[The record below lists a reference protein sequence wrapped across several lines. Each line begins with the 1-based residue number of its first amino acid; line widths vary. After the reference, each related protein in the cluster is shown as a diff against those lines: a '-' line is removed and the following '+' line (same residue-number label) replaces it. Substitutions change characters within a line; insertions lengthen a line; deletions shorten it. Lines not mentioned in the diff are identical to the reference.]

1 MLPSHY
7 IKIHD
12 HGFVGLVDHMGSDAA
27 IVEAARVSYQTGT
40 KATRTDRALIRY
52 LMRHK
57 HTSPLEMCE
66 VKLHIRAPIFVL
78 RQWIRHR
85 TACLSG
91 DTELIFDLPARLSHS
106 NRKAYPLTVA
116 EVYRRFQPT
125 VNATRPDKQRNPFYR
140 RDRVQQMHL
149 RSCNEDTMEPT
160 HTRIVDIWQ
169 NGVKP
174 LIRVEFANGDV
185 LRATADHLCLTD
197 NGWLKL
203 GEALE
208 KKAKFARSA
217 KSRPQNDKDSQT
229 ASGPYEDEDWRP
241 IPGWEN
247 YEASDKGRIR
257 SWRNTRGNPVETP
270 LVKTQTEVAGGYKVV
285 SISRKSKSIREFV
298 HRLVL
303 AAFGKLALR
312 SGLQTRH
319 LDHNPANNHL
329 ENLAVG
335 SAKENSDD
343 RMNGGGCHQRLAIV
357 FEHAVSWREDGE
369 EMTYDISVVG
379 PHHNFSAA
387 NTIVHN
393 SVNEESGRYS
403 EIREMF
409 FSPALG
415 DLAPQSLDNKQGR
428 EGEFPLHKQKAIRNV
443 IEANNEYSY
452 ASYKALLG
460 EDLARELARITLP
473 LTAYSSLYWKI
484 DLHNLLHF
492 LTLRTD
498 SHAQKEIRDYADAIL
513 EIIRPLFPYAVEAW
527 EDYQQ
532 QAKMLSRMDLDLLAA
547 LIRRSNIKTQWV
559 DMVEEARGEKVLAE
573 KFGMSGRELRDFVLL
588 LDLPDF

>member
-66 VKLHIRAPIFVL
+66 VKLHLRAPIFVL
-78 RQWIRHR
+78 RQLLRHR
-85 TACLSG
+85 
-91 DTELIFDLPARLSHS
+91 
-106 NRKAYPLTVA
+106 
-116 EVYRRFQPT
+116 
-125 VNATRPDKQRNPFYR
+125 
-140 RDRVQQMHL
+140 M
-149 RSCNEDTMEPT
+149 
-160 HTRIVDIWQ
+160 
-169 NGVKP
+169 
-174 LIRVEFANGDV
+174 
-185 LRATADHLCLTD
+185 
-197 NGWLKL
+197 
-203 GEALE
+203 
-208 KKAKFARSA
+208 
-217 KSRPQNDKDSQT
+217 
-229 ASGPYEDEDWRP
+229 AS
-241 IPGWEN
+241 
-247 YEASDKGRIR
+247 
-257 SWRNTRGNPVETP
+257 T
-270 LVKTQTEVAGGYKVV
+270 
-285 SISRKSKSIREFV
+285 
-298 HRLVL
+298 
-303 AAFGKLALR
+303 
-312 SGLQTRH
+312 
-319 LDHNPANNHL
+319 
-329 ENLAVG
+329 
-335 SAKENSDD
+335 
-343 RMNGGGCHQRLAIV
+343 
-357 FEHAVSWREDGE
+357 
-369 EMTYDISVVG
+369 
-379 PHHNFSAA
+379 
-387 NTIVHN
+387 
-393 SVNEESGRYS
+393 NEESGRYS

-443 IEANNEYSY
+443 IEANNEYSF

-513 EIIRPLFPYAVEAW
+513 DIIRPLFPYAVEAW

-547 LIRRSNIKTQWV
+547 LIRRSNIKTQWI
-559 DMVEEARGEKVLAE
+559 DMIEEARGEKVLAE

>member
-12 HGFVGLVDHMGSDAA
+12 YGFVGLVDHMGSDAA

-66 VKLHIRAPIFVL
+66 VKLHIRAPVFVL

-85 TACLSG
+85 TA
-91 DTELIFDLPARLSHS
+91 
-106 NRKAYPLTVA
+106 
-116 EVYRRFQPT
+116 
-125 VNATRPDKQRNPFYR
+125 
-140 RDRVQQMHL
+140 
-149 RSCNEDTMEPT
+149 
-160 HTRIVDIWQ
+160 
-169 NGVKP
+169 
-174 LIRVEFANGDV
+174 
-185 LRATADHLCLTD
+185 
-197 NGWLKL
+197 
-203 GEALE
+203 
-208 KKAKFARSA
+208 
-217 KSRPQNDKDSQT
+217 
-229 ASGPYEDEDWRP
+229 
-241 IPGWEN
+241 
-247 YEASDKGRIR
+247 
-257 SWRNTRGNPVETP
+257 
-270 LVKTQTEVAGGYKVV
+270 
-285 SISRKSKSIREFV
+285 
-298 HRLVL
+298 
-303 AAFGKLALR
+303 
-312 SGLQTRH
+312 
-319 LDHNPANNHL
+319 
-329 ENLAVG
+329 
-335 SAKENSDD
+335 
-343 RMNGGGCHQRLAIV
+343 
-357 FEHAVSWREDGE
+357 
-369 EMTYDISVVG
+369 
-379 PHHNFSAA
+379 
-387 NTIVHN
+387 

-452 ASYKALLG
+452 ASYKALLA

-547 LIRRSNIKTQWV
+547 LIRRSNIKTQWI

>member
-78 RQWIRHR
+78 RQWLRHR
-85 TACLSG
+85 TA
-91 DTELIFDLPARLSHS
+91 R
-106 NRKAYPLTVA
+106 
-116 EVYRRFQPT
+116 
-125 VNATRPDKQRNPFYR
+125 
-140 RDRVQQMHL
+140 
-149 RSCNEDTMEPT
+149 
-160 HTRIVDIWQ
+160 
-169 NGVKP
+169 
-174 LIRVEFANGDV
+174 
-185 LRATADHLCLTD
+185 
-197 NGWLKL
+197 
-203 GEALE
+203 
-208 KKAKFARSA
+208 
-217 KSRPQNDKDSQT
+217 
-229 ASGPYEDEDWRP
+229 
-241 IPGWEN
+241 
-247 YEASDKGRIR
+247 
-257 SWRNTRGNPVETP
+257 
-270 LVKTQTEVAGGYKVV
+270 
-285 SISRKSKSIREFV
+285 
-298 HRLVL
+298 
-303 AAFGKLALR
+303 
-312 SGLQTRH
+312 
-319 LDHNPANNHL
+319 
-329 ENLAVG
+329 
-335 SAKENSDD
+335 
-343 RMNGGGCHQRLAIV
+343 
-357 FEHAVSWREDGE
+357 
-369 EMTYDISVVG
+369 
-379 PHHNFSAA
+379 
-387 NTIVHN
+387 
-393 SVNEESGRYS
+393 VNEESGRYS

-443 IEANNEYSY
+443 IDANNEYSY
-452 ASYKALLG
+452 ASYKALLA

-492 LTLRTD
+492 LALRTD

-547 LIRRSNIKTQWV
+547 LIRRSNIKTQWI
-559 DMVEEARGEKVLAE
+559 DMVEENNGEKVLAE

>member
-78 RQWIRHR
+78 RQWLRHR
-85 TACLSG
+85 TA
-91 DTELIFDLPARLSHS
+91 R
-106 NRKAYPLTVA
+106 
-116 EVYRRFQPT
+116 
-125 VNATRPDKQRNPFYR
+125 
-140 RDRVQQMHL
+140 
-149 RSCNEDTMEPT
+149 
-160 HTRIVDIWQ
+160 
-169 NGVKP
+169 
-174 LIRVEFANGDV
+174 
-185 LRATADHLCLTD
+185 
-197 NGWLKL
+197 
-203 GEALE
+203 
-208 KKAKFARSA
+208 
-217 KSRPQNDKDSQT
+217 
-229 ASGPYEDEDWRP
+229 
-241 IPGWEN
+241 
-247 YEASDKGRIR
+247 
-257 SWRNTRGNPVETP
+257 
-270 LVKTQTEVAGGYKVV
+270 
-285 SISRKSKSIREFV
+285 
-298 HRLVL
+298 
-303 AAFGKLALR
+303 
-312 SGLQTRH
+312 
-319 LDHNPANNHL
+319 
-329 ENLAVG
+329 
-335 SAKENSDD
+335 
-343 RMNGGGCHQRLAIV
+343 
-357 FEHAVSWREDGE
+357 
-369 EMTYDISVVG
+369 
-379 PHHNFSAA
+379 
-387 NTIVHN
+387 
-393 SVNEESGRYS
+393 VNEESGRYS

-452 ASYKALLG
+452 ASYKALLA

-492 LTLRTD
+492 LALRTD
-498 SHAQKEIRDYADAIL
+498 GHAQKEIRDYADAIL

-532 QAKMLSRMDLDLLAA
+532 QAKTLSRMDLDLLAA
-547 LIRRSNIKTQWV
+547 LIRRSNIKTQWI
-559 DMVEEARGEKVLAE
+559 DMIEENNGEKVLAE

>member
-85 TACLSG
+85 TA
-91 DTELIFDLPARLSHS
+91 
-106 NRKAYPLTVA
+106 
-116 EVYRRFQPT
+116 
-125 VNATRPDKQRNPFYR
+125 
-140 RDRVQQMHL
+140 
-149 RSCNEDTMEPT
+149 
-160 HTRIVDIWQ
+160 
-169 NGVKP
+169 
-174 LIRVEFANGDV
+174 
-185 LRATADHLCLTD
+185 
-197 NGWLKL
+197 
-203 GEALE
+203 
-208 KKAKFARSA
+208 
-217 KSRPQNDKDSQT
+217 
-229 ASGPYEDEDWRP
+229 
-241 IPGWEN
+241 
-247 YEASDKGRIR
+247 
-257 SWRNTRGNPVETP
+257 
-270 LVKTQTEVAGGYKVV
+270 
-285 SISRKSKSIREFV
+285 
-298 HRLVL
+298 
-303 AAFGKLALR
+303 
-312 SGLQTRH
+312 
-319 LDHNPANNHL
+319 
-329 ENLAVG
+329 
-335 SAKENSDD
+335 
-343 RMNGGGCHQRLAIV
+343 
-357 FEHAVSWREDGE
+357 
-369 EMTYDISVVG
+369 
-379 PHHNFSAA
+379 
-387 NTIVHN
+387 

-452 ASYKALLG
+452 ASYKALLA

-473 LTAYSSLYWKI
+473 LTAYSSLYWKV

-513 EIIRPLFPYAVEAW
+513 EIIQPLFPYAVEAW

-532 QAKMLSRMDLDLLAA
+532 QAKTLSRMDLDLLAA

>member
-1 MLPSHY
+1 MLPDHY

-78 RQWIRHR
+78 RQLLRHR
-85 TACLSG
+85 TA
-91 DTELIFDLPARLSHS
+91 
-106 NRKAYPLTVA
+106 
-116 EVYRRFQPT
+116 
-125 VNATRPDKQRNPFYR
+125 
-140 RDRVQQMHL
+140 
-149 RSCNEDTMEPT
+149 
-160 HTRIVDIWQ
+160 
-169 NGVKP
+169 
-174 LIRVEFANGDV
+174 
-185 LRATADHLCLTD
+185 
-197 NGWLKL
+197 
-203 GEALE
+203 
-208 KKAKFARSA
+208 
-217 KSRPQNDKDSQT
+217 
-229 ASGPYEDEDWRP
+229 
-241 IPGWEN
+241 
-247 YEASDKGRIR
+247 
-257 SWRNTRGNPVETP
+257 
-270 LVKTQTEVAGGYKVV
+270 
-285 SISRKSKSIREFV
+285 SI
-298 HRLVL
+298 
-303 AAFGKLALR
+303 
-312 SGLQTRH
+312 
-319 LDHNPANNHL
+319 
-329 ENLAVG
+329 
-335 SAKENSDD
+335 
-343 RMNGGGCHQRLAIV
+343 
-357 FEHAVSWREDGE
+357 
-369 EMTYDISVVG
+369 
-379 PHHNFSAA
+379 
-387 NTIVHN
+387 
-393 SVNEESGRYS
+393 NEESGRYS

-460 EDLARELARITLP
+460 EDLARELARVTLP
-473 LTAYSSLYWKI
+473 LTAYSSLYWKV

-547 LIRRSNIKTQWV
+547 LIRRSNIKTQWI

>member
-1 MLPSHY
+1 MLPDHY

-78 RQWIRHR
+78 RQLLRHR
-85 TACLSG
+85 
-91 DTELIFDLPARLSHS
+91 
-106 NRKAYPLTVA
+106 
-116 EVYRRFQPT
+116 
-125 VNATRPDKQRNPFYR
+125 
-140 RDRVQQMHL
+140 M
-149 RSCNEDTMEPT
+149 
-160 HTRIVDIWQ
+160 
-169 NGVKP
+169 
-174 LIRVEFANGDV
+174 
-185 LRATADHLCLTD
+185 
-197 NGWLKL
+197 
-203 GEALE
+203 
-208 KKAKFARSA
+208 
-217 KSRPQNDKDSQT
+217 
-229 ASGPYEDEDWRP
+229 AS
-241 IPGWEN
+241 I
-247 YEASDKGRIR
+247 
-257 SWRNTRGNPVETP
+257 
-270 LVKTQTEVAGGYKVV
+270 
-285 SISRKSKSIREFV
+285 
-298 HRLVL
+298 
-303 AAFGKLALR
+303 
-312 SGLQTRH
+312 
-319 LDHNPANNHL
+319 
-329 ENLAVG
+329 
-335 SAKENSDD
+335 
-343 RMNGGGCHQRLAIV
+343 
-357 FEHAVSWREDGE
+357 
-369 EMTYDISVVG
+369 
-379 PHHNFSAA
+379 
-387 NTIVHN
+387 
-393 SVNEESGRYS
+393 NEESGRYS

-443 IEANNEYSY
+443 IEANNEYSF

-513 EIIRPLFPYAVEAW
+513 DIIRPLFPYAVEAW

-547 LIRRSNIKTQWV
+547 LIRRSNIKTQWIG
-559 DMVEEARGEKVLAE
+559 MVEEARGEKVLAE

>member
-78 RQWIRHR
+78 RQWLRHR
-85 TACLSG
+85 TA
-91 DTELIFDLPARLSHS
+91 R
-106 NRKAYPLTVA
+106 
-116 EVYRRFQPT
+116 
-125 VNATRPDKQRNPFYR
+125 
-140 RDRVQQMHL
+140 
-149 RSCNEDTMEPT
+149 
-160 HTRIVDIWQ
+160 
-169 NGVKP
+169 
-174 LIRVEFANGDV
+174 
-185 LRATADHLCLTD
+185 
-197 NGWLKL
+197 
-203 GEALE
+203 
-208 KKAKFARSA
+208 
-217 KSRPQNDKDSQT
+217 
-229 ASGPYEDEDWRP
+229 
-241 IPGWEN
+241 
-247 YEASDKGRIR
+247 
-257 SWRNTRGNPVETP
+257 
-270 LVKTQTEVAGGYKVV
+270 
-285 SISRKSKSIREFV
+285 
-298 HRLVL
+298 
-303 AAFGKLALR
+303 
-312 SGLQTRH
+312 
-319 LDHNPANNHL
+319 
-329 ENLAVG
+329 
-335 SAKENSDD
+335 
-343 RMNGGGCHQRLAIV
+343 
-357 FEHAVSWREDGE
+357 
-369 EMTYDISVVG
+369 
-379 PHHNFSAA
+379 
-387 NTIVHN
+387 
-393 SVNEESGRYS
+393 VNEESGRYS

-443 IEANNEYSY
+443 IDANNEYSY
-452 ASYKALLG
+452 ASYKALLA

-513 EIIRPLFPYAVEAW
+513 EVIRPLFPYAVEAW

-532 QAKMLSRMDLDLLAA
+532 QAKTLSRMDLDLLAA
-547 LIRRSNIKTQWV
+547 LIRRSNLKTQWMA
-559 DMVEEARGEKVLAE
+559 MVEENRGEKVLAE

>member
-7 IKIHD
+7 IKIHN

-78 RQWIRHR
+78 RQWVRHR
-85 TACLSG
+85 TA
-91 DTELIFDLPARLSHS
+91 
-106 NRKAYPLTVA
+106 
-116 EVYRRFQPT
+116 
-125 VNATRPDKQRNPFYR
+125 
-140 RDRVQQMHL
+140 
-149 RSCNEDTMEPT
+149 
-160 HTRIVDIWQ
+160 
-169 NGVKP
+169 
-174 LIRVEFANGDV
+174 
-185 LRATADHLCLTD
+185 
-197 NGWLKL
+197 
-203 GEALE
+203 
-208 KKAKFARSA
+208 
-217 KSRPQNDKDSQT
+217 
-229 ASGPYEDEDWRP
+229 
-241 IPGWEN
+241 
-247 YEASDKGRIR
+247 
-257 SWRNTRGNPVETP
+257 
-270 LVKTQTEVAGGYKVV
+270 
-285 SISRKSKSIREFV
+285 
-298 HRLVL
+298 
-303 AAFGKLALR
+303 
-312 SGLQTRH
+312 
-319 LDHNPANNHL
+319 
-329 ENLAVG
+329 
-335 SAKENSDD
+335 
-343 RMNGGGCHQRLAIV
+343 
-357 FEHAVSWREDGE
+357 
-369 EMTYDISVVG
+369 
-379 PHHNFSAA
+379 
-387 NTIVHN
+387 

-443 IEANNEYSY
+443 IEANNEYSF

-513 EIIRPLFPYAVEAW
+513 NIIRPLFPYAVEAW

-532 QAKMLSRMDLDLLAA
+532 QAKTLSRMDLDLLAA

-559 DMVEEARGEKVLAE
+559 AMVEEARGEKALAE

-588 LDLPDF
+588 FDLPDF

>member
-1 MLPSHY
+1 MLPEHY

-85 TACLSG
+85 TA
-91 DTELIFDLPARLSHS
+91 
-106 NRKAYPLTVA
+106 
-116 EVYRRFQPT
+116 
-125 VNATRPDKQRNPFYR
+125 
-140 RDRVQQMHL
+140 
-149 RSCNEDTMEPT
+149 
-160 HTRIVDIWQ
+160 
-169 NGVKP
+169 
-174 LIRVEFANGDV
+174 
-185 LRATADHLCLTD
+185 
-197 NGWLKL
+197 
-203 GEALE
+203 
-208 KKAKFARSA
+208 
-217 KSRPQNDKDSQT
+217 
-229 ASGPYEDEDWRP
+229 
-241 IPGWEN
+241 
-247 YEASDKGRIR
+247 
-257 SWRNTRGNPVETP
+257 
-270 LVKTQTEVAGGYKVV
+270 
-285 SISRKSKSIREFV
+285 
-298 HRLVL
+298 
-303 AAFGKLALR
+303 
-312 SGLQTRH
+312 
-319 LDHNPANNHL
+319 
-329 ENLAVG
+329 
-335 SAKENSDD
+335 
-343 RMNGGGCHQRLAIV
+343 
-357 FEHAVSWREDGE
+357 
-369 EMTYDISVVG
+369 
-379 PHHNFSAA
+379 
-387 NTIVHN
+387 

-443 IEANNEYSY
+443 IEANNEYSF

-513 EIIRPLFPYAVEAW
+513 DIIRPLFPYAVEAW

-547 LIRRSNIKTQWV
+547 LIRRSNIKTQWI

>member
-66 VKLHIRAPIFVL
+66 VKLHLRAPIFVL
-78 RQWIRHR
+78 RQLLRHR
-85 TACLSG
+85 TA
-91 DTELIFDLPARLSHS
+91 
-106 NRKAYPLTVA
+106 
-116 EVYRRFQPT
+116 
-125 VNATRPDKQRNPFYR
+125 
-140 RDRVQQMHL
+140 
-149 RSCNEDTMEPT
+149 
-160 HTRIVDIWQ
+160 
-169 NGVKP
+169 
-174 LIRVEFANGDV
+174 
-185 LRATADHLCLTD
+185 
-197 NGWLKL
+197 
-203 GEALE
+203 
-208 KKAKFARSA
+208 
-217 KSRPQNDKDSQT
+217 
-229 ASGPYEDEDWRP
+229 
-241 IPGWEN
+241 
-247 YEASDKGRIR
+247 
-257 SWRNTRGNPVETP
+257 
-270 LVKTQTEVAGGYKVV
+270 
-285 SISRKSKSIREFV
+285 SI
-298 HRLVL
+298 
-303 AAFGKLALR
+303 
-312 SGLQTRH
+312 
-319 LDHNPANNHL
+319 
-329 ENLAVG
+329 
-335 SAKENSDD
+335 
-343 RMNGGGCHQRLAIV
+343 
-357 FEHAVSWREDGE
+357 
-369 EMTYDISVVG
+369 
-379 PHHNFSAA
+379 
-387 NTIVHN
+387 
-393 SVNEESGRYS
+393 NEESGRYS

-428 EGEFPLHKQKAIRNV
+428 QGEFPLHKQKAIRNV

-473 LTAYSSLYWKI
+473 LTTYSSLYWKI

-492 LTLRTD
+492 LALRTD

-532 QAKMLSRMDLDLLAA
+532 QAKTLSRMDLDLLAA
-547 LIRRSNIKTQWV
+547 LIRRSNIKTQWI